1 MAPSGDE
8 KYDRARQKVEAKIGF
23 FTHLAVFVVI
33 NVVFLIVAGEDWLWV
48 TLFWGLGLAL
58 HGFGVFF
65 GDSDV
70 IERWKERQIQKEM
83 GRGQPPE
90 TPSGGGTA

>member
-1 MAPSGDE
+1 MAQGDDDR
-8 KYDRARQKVEAKIGF
+8 YDQARQRVEAKIGF

-48 TLFWGLGLAL
+48 TLFWGLGLAI
-58 HGFGVFF
+58 HGFSVFF
-65 GDSDV
+65 GDSEA
-70 IERWKERQIQKEM
+70 IQRWKERQIEKEM

-90 TPSGGGTA
+90 GSSGGGTA

>member
-1 MAPSGDE
+1 MAPSGDD

-48 TLFWGLGLAL
+48 TLFWGVGLAL

-90 TPSGGGTA
+90 ASSGGGSA